1 MKVNRLKIT
10 IISILFAQLC
20 FSQGEANIW
29 YFGVNAGL
37 DFSSGSPVPL
47 LDSAMDTNEGC
58 AVISDS
64 NGALLFYTD
73 GSTIYNRN
81 HFPMPNGTGLLGDS
95 SSAQSS
101 IVVPKPNNTN
111 IYYVFTVDDESGPD
125 GFRYSEVDMTLDGGL
140 GNVTSLKNQLLRS
153 PTTEKLTSVSHVN
166 QNSYWVVAHDIGSN
180 NFLSY
185 LVTDLGVAS
194 TPVISSVGP
203 VISNNPLE
211 ALGMIKISPDGTKL
225 SMTNAIIDQEGWLF
239 DFDAA
244 TGIVSNPILMITGP
258 LNRDL
263 YGTEFSPNSNI
274 VYYSGIGSSVYQFDL
289 SSNVSLTMI
298 QSRVELTTIR
308 RPYASM
314 QLAPDGKIYVAQGS
328 AFNLNV
334 IENPNIVGLGCNYRS
349 QTISLGGRRCRD
361 GLPSFVQS
369 FLDLE
374 QIQFQNTCL
383 GDATNFNLIN
393 PVTSVVWDFGDPAS
407 GLSNSS
413 TALNP
418 NHVFTNAGVYTVT
431 ATTIASSGAS
441 SVLSTIDVEI
451 FEQPTASTPQ
461 SIEICDPN
469 NDGFHNFDLTQQ
481 DSAILN
487 GQSTTTFEVVYF
499 ENLTD
504 FNNDAP
510 ISNPSAFANNVAF
523 GSQTIIASVINI
535 GNDECEA
542 MTSFDVQVFESPM
555 PATSIPGIRLCDN
568 DSVGSDSDGRI
579 LFDLTTNES
588 AIYNGQPS
596 TDFEL
601 EYFTDA
607 TLTSPIS
614 NPATYHN
621 TNRSETIYVQMINRL
636 QTTCVATTSF
646 DIEVLELPTIN
657 QIAQLNQCDDD
668 TDGITTF
675 NLNQVIDEI
684 IPNLNTN
691 TFTFYENFLDAENAS
706 NSITNLTTYQN
717 TTSSSQTI
725 YARVENTEGCFRTAQ
740 IDLNVSTSQIPSS
753 FLRTIYQ
760 CDDGA
765 DFYDGVA
772 TFDLTA
778 AQGDIAALFPAGQT
792 IDINFYR
799 SEIDALAEANPIT
812 NTTTYQNLGSINIQD
827 IFVRV
832 DNASNDCVGLGYH
845 VTLIV
850 EENPTAPNTIIIDQ
864 CDANNDGVES
874 IDTSNINA
882 QLLQGQTGVD
892 LTFRDS
898 NGNVLPNPLPNPL
911 VTASQT
917 INVEMTNASS
927 LDPDGVCTV
936 MTQIDIIV
944 EPGVVANPI
953 PVFEVCDTDN
963 DGVFAFDTS
972 MIESTLLGSQ
982 TAVTVTYEDENGV
995 SLSSPLPNPFITSSQ
1010 TITATVINPS
1020 NSFCFAQTTIEF
1032 VVNLTPGA
1040 NSVANDIVC
1049 DDSSRDGEHVFD
1061 LSNYDSQVLNGQSA
1075 TDFVVTYHSSQSDA
1089 DSGNSA
1095 LPNLY
1100 TTTSTRE
1107 SLFVR
1112 VENRNNSSC
1121 NDTSVSFDI
1130 GVSRLPIANQPSDIE
1145 VCDDS
1150 SNDGSEVFDFRFRES
1165 EILNGQSATDNIISF
1180 HTSQSDADLGI
1191 NELPFSY
1198 SNQTTNEEI
1207 FVRVENATNGS
1218 CYATTSLRIN
1228 VYEQPVLFMQDQ
1240 WAICEN
1246 DTVELVADSGFDN
1259 YLWSTGETTSSIIV
1273 DTPGNYSVTVSND
1286 YATIICE
1293 ETKDITVV
1301 ESTVAIIRNIEIEDW
1316 SQNNNS
1322 IFVEVDGSG
1331 DYEYSLDGVT
1341 YQDSNRFDNLPMG
1354 DYQIYVRD
1362 KNGCGIVEQDV
1373 YLLFYPRFFTPNGD
1387 GFNDYWQLFNSE
1399 QEPTNKIYIFDRYG
1413 KLLKQISPEGPG
1425 WDGTFN
1431 GNPVPSSDYW
1441 FRVERSNGA
1450 VYNGHF
1456 SLKR

>member
-29 YFGVNAGL
+29 YFGENAGL
-37 DFSSGSPVPL
+37 DFNTGSPVTL
-47 LDSAMDTNEGC
+47 NNGVLVTNEGC
-58 AVISDS
+58 ATISDAS
-64 NGALLFYTD
+64 GNLLFYTD
-73 GSTIYNRN
+73 GVNVYNRLHN
-81 HFPMPNGTGLLGDS
+81 LVPNTGLAGSAS
-95 SSAQSS
+95 STHSA
-101 IVVPKPNNTN
+101 IVVPKPQDIN
-111 IYYVFTVDDESGPD
+111 IYYVFTVGDGGGALSYSELDMRLDSGLGDITINKNILLANPVNEKITAIKKSGSD
-125 GFRYSEVDMTLDGGL
+125 GFWV
-140 GNVTSLKNQLLRS
+140 
-153 PTTEKLTSVSHVN
+153 VSHRYNSDEFLIYEVTLAGVN
-166 QNSYWVVAHDIGSN
+166 TAPSVIPIGSN
-180 NFLSY
+180 TGFFN
-185 LVTDLGVAS
+185 LG
-194 TPVISSVGP
+194 GQ
-203 VISNNPLE
+203 
-211 ALGMIKISPDGTKL
+211 IKISPDNSKL
-225 SMTNAIIDQEGWLF
+225 AVARGGEVQLF
-239 DFDAA
+239 DFDST
-244 TGIVSNPILMITGP
+244 TGTITNPQTINTGSF
-258 LNRDL
+258 NS
-263 YGTEFSPNSNI
+263 YGIEFSVNGDLLYVAYFGGVSQYNLLAGTTANI
-274 VYYSGIGSSVYQFDL
+274 VASEVVLISVPNEGFA
-289 SSNVSLTMI
+289 SLQI
-298 QSRVELTTIR
+298 
-308 RPYASM
+308 
-314 QLAPDGKIYVAQGS
+314 APDGKIYVARQNQFYIDFI
-328 AFNLNV
+328 ANPNV
-334 IENPNIVGLGCNYRS
+334 IGIGCNYNY
-349 QTISLGGRRCRD
+349 Q
-361 GLPSFVQS
+361 GLPLNGALSNLGLPTFIQS
-369 FLDLE
+369 FFTAS
-374 QIQFQNTCL
+374 IQVDNTCL
-383 GDATNFNLIN
+383 GDITDFLISTNQTID
-393 PVTSVVWDFGDPAS
+393 SISWDFGDGNNSNLENPSHTYAIAGSYNVLVTISS
-407 GLSNSS
+407 GGE
-413 TALNP
+413 
-418 NHVFTNAGVYTVT
+418 VFTNNRT
-431 ATTIASSGAS
+431 
-441 SVLSTIDVEI
+441 VEI

-461 SIEICDPN
+461 NIEICDPN

-481 DSAILN
+481 NSVILN
-487 GQSTTTFEVVYF
+487 GQSATTFEVVYF

-504 FNNDAP
+504 YNNDSP
-510 ISNPSAFANNVAF
+510 ISNPSAYANNVAF

-555 PATSIPGIRLCDN
+555 PATSIPAIRLCDN

-579 LFDLTTNES
+579 LFNLTTNES
-588 AIYNGQPS
+588 AIYNGQSS

-614 NPATYHN
+614 NPATYQN
-621 TNRSETIYVQMINRL
+621 TNGSETIYVQMINRL

-657 QIAQLNQCDDD
+657 ATVQLNQCDDD

-691 TFTFYENFLDAENAS
+691 TITFYENFLDAENAS

-725 YARVENTEGCFRTAQ
+725 YARVENTEGCYRTAQ

-753 FLRTIYQ
+753 FIRTIYQ
-760 CDDGA
+760 CDDGT
-765 DFYDGVA
+765 DLYDGVA
-772 TFDLTA
+772 TFDLTT
-778 AQGDIAALFPAGQT
+778 AQADIAALFPAGQN
-792 IDINFYR
+792 IEINFYR
-799 SEIDALAEANPIT
+799 NEIDALAETNPIT
-812 NTTTYQNLGSINIQD
+812 NTTAYQNLGSLNSQD

-832 DNASNDCVGLGYH
+832 DNASNDCVGLGH
-845 VTLIV
+845 HITLIV
-850 EENPTAPNTIIIDQ
+850 EENPTAPSTIVIDQ

-898 NGNVLPNPLPNPL
+898 NGNIMPNPLPNPL

-917 INVEMTNASS
+917 IDVEMTNANS

-936 MTQIDIIV
+936 MTQIEIIV
-944 EPGVVANPI
+944 EPGVVASPI

-995 SLSSPLPNPFITSSQ
+995 SLSSPLPNPFITNSQ

-1061 LSNYDSQVLNGQSA
+1061 LSNYDSQVLNAQSA

-1121 NDTSVSFDI
+1121 NDTSISFDI

-1150 SNDGSEVFDFRFRES
+1150 SNDGTEVFDFRFRES

-1286 YATIICE
+1286 YTTIICE

-1362 KNGCGIVEQDV
+1362 KNGCGIAEQDI

-1387 GFNDYWQLFNSE
+1387 GFHDFWQLFNSE